1 MGRLSRKVIVNRLD
15 FYSFLLCT
23 LYIKPTKGAAMS
35 MYKSRKGL
43 IVHDA
48 YLNIME

>member
-23 LYIKPTKGAAMS
+23 LYIKPTKGA
-35 MYKSRKGL
+35 MYKLRKGP

-48 YLNIME
+48 HLNIME

>member
-1 MGRLSRKVIVNRLD
+1 MGRLSKKVIVNRLD

-23 LYIKPTKGAAMS
+23 LYIKPTKGAAM
-35 MYKSRKGL
+35 YKSRKGL

-48 YLNIME
+48 HLNIME